1 MKRVSLRERPTFLGN
16 GTMTGKMKQINFRGS
31 VRSEEA
37 ALRAREFLNGKQLTK
52 VRNHRFDRFVDFTHL
67 ARLLNNLATAT
78 SMVVTALVMTALVS
92 GTD

>member
-1 MKRVSLRERPTFLGN
+1 MI
-16 GTMTGKMKQINFRGS
+16 GKTKQINFRGS

-67 ARLLNNLATAT
+67 VRLLNNLATAT
-78 SMVVTALVMTALVS
+78 SNSDQEKANMPKAMVMTALVS